1 MSSLPS
7 LFLKYGLVNEEE
19 DMLKKSKKTWYK
31 FRKVQ
36 LILGGILFLLFMISM
51 FTYHFIFFLLFFGF
65 SLVEF
70 IVTILCWKVE
80 PNWYEEIRNESKL
93 IEEK

>member
-1 MSSLPS
+1 
-7 LFLKYGLVNEEE
+7 
-19 DMLKKSKKTWYK
+19 
-31 FRKVQ
+31 
-36 LILGGILFLLFMISM
+36 M
-51 FTYHFIFFLLFFGF
+51 FTYHIIFFLLFLGF

-93 IEEK
+93 IEENNNDIKY